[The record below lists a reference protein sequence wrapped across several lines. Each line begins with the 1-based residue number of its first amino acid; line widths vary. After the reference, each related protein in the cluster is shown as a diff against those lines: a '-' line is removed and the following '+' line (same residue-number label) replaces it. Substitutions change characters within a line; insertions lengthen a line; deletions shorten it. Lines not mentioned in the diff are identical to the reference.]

1 MNTNLA
7 LYKDLHVYFYV
18 MYTFMF
24 CCVVGIFF
32 SGEGVGTSIAFY
44 TVV

>member
-24 CCVVGIFF
+24 CCVVGILERVLEQVLHF
-32 SGEGVGTSIAFY
+32 TQ
-44 TVV
+44 